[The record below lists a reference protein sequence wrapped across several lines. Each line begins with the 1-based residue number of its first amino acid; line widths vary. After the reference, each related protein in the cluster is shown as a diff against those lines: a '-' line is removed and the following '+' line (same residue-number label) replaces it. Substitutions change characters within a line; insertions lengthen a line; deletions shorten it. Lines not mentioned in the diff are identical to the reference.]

1 MRCSLDHD
9 TTRIPSIDLPF
20 HHRRTTG
27 QAPTLQTET
36 TDDAVSWVAARH
48 EALRQAVTDHG
59 SLLVR
64 GLRLNDADQT
74 GAVFRQLGALMTETE
89 AFAPRLRYAQGLYS
103 TSKWP
108 PRQQMSVH
116 HELSYALEFPSL
128 MLFACLT
135 APAAGGATPV
145 ADSTS
150 VMRALPAA
158 LVDRFER
165 AGWLLV
171 RNYNNDIGASLAESF
186 GTDDRFAIERYC
198 RANAIDFEWQPG
210 GGLRTR
216 QYREA
221 VFTHPRTG
229 DKCWFNQVAFLNAWT
244 MDAEVREYLIEVYGE
259 DALPFDTLF
268 GDGSKIGPEIVQT
281 INQVYE
287 ARTVRDA
294 WQAGDLLLVDHIRTA
309 HGREPF
315 SGPREVVVGMVDSVR
330 GTARS
335 AAIEAA

>member
-1 MRCSLDHD
+1 M
-9 TTRIPSIDLPF
+9 TTSSFSSTSPFNIDVQP
-20 HHRRTTG
+20 G
-27 QAPTLQTET
+27 KPPMLQTNTAE
-36 TDDAVSWVAARH
+36 DALRWVAARH

-64 GLRLNDADQT
+64 GLQLNDAAHA

-103 TSKWP
+103 ASKWP
-108 PRQQMSVH
+108 PGQQMCVH

-135 APAAGGATPV
+135 APASGGATPV
-145 ADSTS
+145 ADSPS
-150 VMRALPAA
+150 VMRALPAT

-165 AGWLLV
+165 GGWLLV

-186 GTDDRFAIERYC
+186 ATDDRFAIERYC
-198 RANAIDFEWQPG
+198 RANAIDFEWLPG

-229 DKCWFNQVAFLNAWT
+229 QKCWFNQVAFLNAWT

-259 DALPFDTLF
+259 DALPFDTRF

-287 ARTVRDA
+287 AHTVREA
-294 WQAGDLLLVDHIRTA
+294 WQAGDLLLVDNIRTA

-315 SGPREVVVGMVDSVR
+315 SGPREVVVGMTDGVR
-330 GTARS
+330 GIPRS

>member
-1 MRCSLDHD
+1 M
-9 TTRIPSIDLPF
+9 TTSSSPSTSPFNIDVQP
-20 HHRRTTG
+20 G
-27 QAPTLQTET
+27 KPPMLQTET
-36 TDDAVSWVAARH
+36 AEDALRWASARH
-48 EALRQAVTDHG
+48 EPLRQAVTDHG

-64 GLRLNDADQT
+64 GLRLEDAAHV
-74 GAVFRQLGALMTETE
+74 GAVCRQLGALITETE

-103 TSKWP
+103 ASKWP
-108 PRQQMSVH
+108 PSQQMCVH

-135 APAAGGATPV
+135 APASGGATPV
-145 ADSTS
+145 ADSPS
-150 VMRALPAA
+150 VMRALPTT

-210 GGLRTR
+210 GGLRTK

-229 DKCWFNQVAFLNAWT
+229 QKCWFNQAAFLNAWT

-259 DALPFDTLF
+259 NALPFDTLF

-287 ARTVRDA
+287 AHTVREA
-294 WQAGDLLLVDHIRTA
+294 WQTGDLLLVDNIRTA

-315 SGPREVVVGMVDSVR
+315 SGPREVVVGMIDGVR

>member
-1 MRCSLDHD
+1 MTTSSL
-9 TTRIPSIDLPF
+9 PSTSPF
-20 HHRRTTG
+20 TINVEPG
-27 QAPTLQTET
+27 KPPVLQTET
-36 TDDAVSWVAARH
+36 ADDAQRWVADRR

-59 SLLVR
+59 ALLVR
-64 GLRLNDADQT
+64 GLRLNDADHA

-108 PRQQMSVH
+108 PRQPMCVH

-135 APAAGGATPV
+135 PPASGGATPL
-145 ADSTS
+145 ADSPS
-150 VMRALPAA
+150 VLRALPAT

-186 GTDDRFAIERYC
+186 GTGDHGAIERYC
-198 RANAIDFEWQPG
+198 RANAIDFEWLPG

-229 DKCWFNQVAFLNAWT
+229 QKCWFNQVAFLNAWT

-259 DALPFDTLF
+259 DALPFDTRF
-268 GDGSKIGPEIVQT
+268 GDGSMIGPEIVQT
-281 INQVYE
+281 INEAYE
-287 ARTVRDA
+287 AHTVREA
-294 WQAGDLLLVDHIRTA
+294 WQAGDLLLVDNIRTA

-315 SGPREVVVGMVDSVR
+315 TGPREVVVGMMDAVR
-330 GTARS
+330 GKPRSTAIV
-335 AAIEAA
+335 AA

>member
-1 MRCSLDHD
+1 M
-9 TTRIPSIDLPF
+9 TTSSYPSISPF
-20 HHRRTTG
+20 TIDVQPG
-27 QAPTLQTET
+27 KPPMLQTNTPE
-36 TDDAVSWVAARH
+36 DALRWVAARH

-64 GLRLNDADQT
+64 GLRLNDAAHA
-74 GAVFRQLGALMTETE
+74 GAVFRQLGAPMTETE
-89 AFAPRLRYAQGLYS
+89 AFAPRLRYAEGLYS
-103 TSKWP
+103 ASKWP
-108 PRQQMSVH
+108 PGQQMCAH

-135 APAAGGATPV
+135 APASGGATPV
-145 ADSTS
+145 ADSPS
-150 VMRALPAA
+150 VMRALPAT

-198 RANAIDFEWQPG
+198 RANAIDFEWLPG
-210 GGLRTR
+210 GGLRTT

-229 DKCWFNQVAFLNAWT
+229 QKCWFNQVAFLNAWT
-244 MDAEVREYLIEVYGE
+244 MNAEVREYLIEVFGE
-259 DALPFDTLF
+259 GALPFDTRF
-268 GDGSKIGPEIVQT
+268 GDGSKVGPEIVQT

-287 ARTVRDA
+287 AHTVREA
-294 WQAGDLLLVDHIRTA
+294 WQAGDLLLVDNIRTA

-315 SGPREVVVGMVDSVR
+315 SGPREVVVGMTDGVR
-330 GTARS
+330 GTPRS

>member
-1 MRCSLDHD
+1 M
-9 TTRIPSIDLPF
+9 TTSSIPSTSPFNIDVQP
-20 HHRRTTG
+20 G
-27 QAPTLQTET
+27 KPPMLQTDTAE
-36 TDDAVSWVAARH
+36 DALCWVAARH

-64 GLRLNDADQT
+64 GLRLNDAAHA

-103 TSKWP
+103 ASKWP
-108 PRQQMSVH
+108 PGQQMCVH

-135 APAAGGATPV
+135 APASGGATPV
-145 ADSTS
+145 ADSPS
-150 VMRALPAA
+150 VMRALPAT

-198 RANAIDFEWQPG
+198 RANAIDFEWLPG
-210 GGLRTR
+210 GSLRTR

-229 DKCWFNQVAFLNAWT
+229 QKCWFNQVAFLNAWT

-259 DALPFDTLF
+259 DALPFDTRF
-268 GDGSKIGPEIVQT
+268 VDGSKIGPEIVQT

-287 ARTVRDA
+287 AHTVREA
-294 WQAGDLLLVDHIRTA
+294 WQAGDLLLVDNIRTA

-315 SGPREVVVGMVDSVR
+315 SGPREVVVGMTDGVR
-330 GTARS
+330 GTPRS
-335 AAIEAA
+335 GAIEAA